1 MLSRRDGSVHSGPM
15 GEPSPRERRE
25 IVQKNLGIDRLPPT
39 LPIGATITP
48 HTLLLPDDHRADAH
62 AATVAAPRNA
72 AHAATVAAP
81 SDAAPGT
88 AARADG
94 PGMSS
99 KILSSG
105 GASDGANPGSFLPL
119 ISLGVGENAA
129 LGATGIA
136 REDADLE
143 ARELLGEGGMGRVL
157 LARQRSLQRD
167 VAVKLLKQE
176 SATPRVIQA
185 LLQEALITGSL
196 EHPSIIPVHAL
207 GLDRGG
213 MPLLV
218 MKRVDGVCWRD
229 VLREPAHPAW
239 ERLTE
244 RSGDRLVASLEVLMA
259 VCNAVHFAHTRGVV
273 HRDIKP
279 ENVMLGSFGEVYL
292 VDWGIA
298 LQVGVPGAPS
308 LVGTPGYMAPEM
320 LDGRP
325 EGVSPRTDVYLLG
338 ATLHELLVGRFR
350 HDATTLPQAM
360 MLAHESAPFSYPP
373 EVPEELSQ
381 LANQACSRE
390 PSLRP
395 GSAEAFRH
403 RLAEWLRHRGA
414 AQLAHETSRR
424 AQALDELAL
433 HASGNDH
440 AARRAFDRL
449 ASGCQVAFL
458 ESLRQWPGN
467 PMAREGL
474 RGCLRRMISVE
485 LARHNVEGACSL
497 LDELR
502 ELRESGAQQR
512 RSEVVPGE
520 GRGEAALAEG
530 RGEAALEEAALE
542 EELRRVREALR
553 AKEEEAVRGRAVLHD
568 RDERVSSR
576 ERTIFLSA
584 LGILLF
590 VIGTALQ
597 VRGGLRAM
605 TLKGALLVGIF
616 GLGFMSTIA
625 LVLRKKLAANEFNR
639 NVMALALVG
648 MVAMVTHR
656 GMVLLRG
663 EHKLAFVLSDDLW
676 IVASLTTLAAFTI
689 KRWFGLV
696 AVLCALTALAIPFV
710 PEDASLLFTV
720 GPGSAV
726 FLGVWLHHRDQ
737 QREG

>member
-1 MLSRRDGSVHSGPM
+1 
-15 GEPSPRERRE
+15 
-25 IVQKNLGIDRLPPT
+25 
-39 LPIGATITP
+39 
-48 HTLLLPDDHRADAH
+48 
-62 AATVAAPRNA
+62 
-72 AHAATVAAP
+72 
-81 SDAAPGT
+81 
-88 AARADG
+88 
-94 PGMSS
+94 
-99 KILSSG
+99 
-105 GASDGANPGSFLPL
+105 
-119 ISLGVGENAA
+119 
-129 LGATGIA
+129 
-136 REDADLE
+136 
-143 ARELLGEGGMGRVL
+143 
-157 LARQRSLQRD
+157 
-167 VAVKLLKQE
+167 
-176 SATPRVIQA
+176 VIQA

-218 MKRVDGVCWRD
+218 MKRVDGVCWRE

-298 LQVGVPGAPS
+298 LQVGVSGAPS

-325 EGVSPRTDVYLLG
+325 EGVSPLTDVYLLG

-373 EVPEELSQ
+373 KVPEELSQ

-395 GSAEAFRH
+395 GSAEVFRH
-403 RLAEWLRHRGA
+403 KLAEWLRHRGA
-414 AQLAHETSRR
+414 AELAHETSRR

-433 HASGNDH
+433 HAAGNDH

-502 ELRESGAQQR
+502 ELRELRETGAQER
-512 RSEVVPGE
+512 RGEASGE
-520 GRGEAALAEG
+520 GRGEASGESREAPGEG
-530 RGEAALEEAALE
+530 RDEAALE
-542 EELRRVREALR
+542 EEIRRAQEALR
-553 AKEEEAVRGRAVLHD
+553 AKEAEADRGRAVLHD

-590 VIGTALQ
+590 VIGIALQ
-597 VRGGLRAM
+597 LRGGLRAM
-605 TLKGALLVGIF
+605 TLKGALLVGFF
-616 GLGFMSTIA
+616 GLCFMSTIA

-656 GMVLLRG
+656 GMVLFRG
-663 EHKLAFVLSDDLW
+663 EHNLAFVLSDDLW
-676 IVASLTTLAAFTI
+676 IVASLSTLAAFTI

-710 PEDASLLFTV
+710 PDDASLLFTL
-720 GPGSAV
+720 GPGAAV

-737 QREG
+737 QRAG